1 MTVDLKA
8 LESLKSFD
16 WKSLR
21 KYANP
26 QAADDLNRFLENLP
40 RHAGKTALMAG
51 GIAWAFALAIGLL
64 AAIQMKDLTK
74 LRAELA
80 DVKALQPMVPKLK
93 NVPVSP
99 AEVKTFAATLSH
111 IYSDLDIKA
120 SGSAIQI
127 SSKSTSNFGEWR
139 EAVGHVQNGGSGW
152 RISIDKMCVGRECGK
167 KAGGNQLDIVL
178 KINKVSVDKPN

>member
-8 LESLKSFD
+8 LGSLKSFD

-40 RHAGKTALMAG
+40 RHAGKTALVAA
-51 GIAWAFALAIGLL
+51 GIAWAFALAICLFTFVE
-64 AAIQMKDLTK
+64 MKDLTK

-80 DVKALQPMVPKLK
+80 DVKALEPVVPKLK
-93 NVPVSP
+93 EIPVSP
-99 AEVKTFAATLSH
+99 DEIKNFAATLSH
-111 IYSDLDIKA
+111 IYAGIDIKA
-120 SGSAIQI
+120 SNSSIQI
-127 SSKSTSNFGEWR
+127 SSRSTADFGEWR

-152 RISIDKMCVGRECGK
+152 RISIENMCVGRECPK
-167 KAGGNQLDIVL
+167 RAGGNQLDIVL
-178 KINKVSVDKPN
+178 KISKVSVDKPG